1 MNPLYQTVSR
11 EKIPIN
17 TFPAGGE
24 RKLSMKMGQM
34 IPIYCEET
42 LPGDIFKAS
51 TELLIKFAPLKA
63 PVMHRIRA
71 YVDYFFVP
79 NFQICKAF
87 DQFINPR
94 VNTESNP
101 VVLPTIRPY
110 DIQTFLSSDLI
121 DIGSLADYLDLPVQ
135 QTGWKTSQLSKPI
148 SVLPF
153 RAYQHIYNCFFRDQT
168 LQPTEGVD
176 PAETD
181 LYLLNDIDK
190 QGDVLTY
197 DPNEPSSYPDGYEE
211 QVYNMLRLRYSAW
224 KKDYFTSALPTPQ
237 AGEEVSVPFTPGVI
251 AQSGPFRM
259 EGLEAQPDYGQQLY
273 VGELAQESSDFDVMA
288 SANDDEETTLGYVSG
303 LEIRSEGTGD
313 ALSIN
318 GLRQLFALQ
327 HFRELQGRG
336 GSRYPE
342 VVHNFFGVRLP
353 DLYVER
359 PAYLGGMYQDIA
371 IGEVLQTSQ
380 TTLGDTGSAQG
391 YRAGVAS
398 AYGKSKSIRYRA
410 KMHGFVI
417 GILRVLPEAT
427 YNQGVERMWHRD
439 SIFDYAWPQFANIG
453 EQEIYNRELYVDGS
467 IEDDSVF
474 GYAPRYAEYK
484 TSCSH
489 INGEFRTDLSYWHFG
504 RNFQNRPL
512 LNEDF
517 IKADQIST
525 DPFNV
530 TSNDVDKLYVHMYTK
545 ASVRRALPY
554 YGTPGLTKL

>member
-1 MNPLYQTVSR
+1 MNPLYQTVRR
-11 EKIPIN
+11 EKIPVN

-24 RKLSMKMGQM
+24 RKLSMKMGQI

-42 LPGDIFKAS
+42 LPGDIFRAS

-71 YVDYFFVP
+71 YIDYFFVP

-94 VNTESNP
+94 VNTASNP
-101 VVLPTIRPY
+101 VVLPVIRPY
-110 DIQTFLSSDLI
+110 DADHYLNQMG
-121 DIGSLADYLDLPVQ
+121 IGSLADYLDLPVQ
-135 QTGWKTSQLSKPI
+135 QTAWKASQDSDPI

-153 RAYQHIYNCFFRDQT
+153 RAYQHIYNSFFRDQT
-168 LQPTEGVD
+168 LQPMEGVAPD
-176 PAETD
+176 ETD
-181 LYLLNDIDK
+181 LYLMQDLDK
-190 QGDVLTY
+190 QGDVLFTSEDE
-197 DPNEPSSYPDGYEE
+197 DPPTGLEE
-211 QVYNMLRLRYSAW
+211 QITNMMTLRYSAW

-237 AGEEVSVPFTPGVI
+237 AGDDVEVPFTPGVI
-251 AQSGPFRM
+251 RGTGNPLKL
-259 EGLEAQPDYGQQLY
+259 EGLDGDLPGDYTNVQIDGDGLSVEDSEYNQ
-273 VGELAQESSDFDVMA
+273 VF
-288 SANDDEETTLGYVSG
+288 LGYESG
-303 LEIRSEGTGD
+303 LEITNEAGSS
-313 ALSIN
+313 LSIN

-327 HFRELQGRG
+327 HFKELQGRG

-359 PAYLGGMYQDIA
+359 PAYLGGMYQDVA
-371 IGEVLQTSQ
+371 VGEVLQTSQ
-380 TTLGDTGSAQG
+380 TTLGESGSAQG

-398 AYGKSKSIRYRA
+398 AYGKSKTIRYRC
-410 KMHGFVI
+410 KMHGFII
-417 GILRVLPEAT
+417 GVLRVLPEAT
-427 YNQGVERMWHRD
+427 YMQGVERMWHRT

-453 EQEIYNRELYVDGS
+453 EQEIYNRELYVDGTS
-467 IEDDSVF
+467 KDNEVF

-484 TSCSH
+484 SGCSH
-489 INGEFRTDLSYWHFG
+489 VNGEFRGDLSYWHFG
-504 RNFQNRPL
+504 RKFAERPL

-530 TSNDVDKLYVHMYTK
+530 TSLDVDKLYVHMYTK
-545 ASVRRALPY
+545 AAVRRSLPY
-554 YGTPGLTKL
+554 YGTPGLFKL